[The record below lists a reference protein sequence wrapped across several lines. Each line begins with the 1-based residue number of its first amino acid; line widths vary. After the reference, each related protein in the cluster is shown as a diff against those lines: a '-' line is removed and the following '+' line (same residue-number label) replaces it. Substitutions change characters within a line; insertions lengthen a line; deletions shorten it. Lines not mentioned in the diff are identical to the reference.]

1 MNKDDKQVKKVVEA
15 PKPYT
20 LSGTTKN
27 FKNNSKTGTGGGP
40 KAKVKLV
47 KVVASNHIQ
56 KKPSILQL
64 ASALKKKSVT
74 GTSAEEKLRKMLN

>member
-15 PKPYT
+15 PKP
-20 LSGTTKN
+20 SGTTKN
-27 FKNNSKTGTGGGP
+27 SKNKSKTGAGGGP

-47 KVVASNHIQ
+47 NVVASNHIQ

-64 ASALKKKSVT
+64 AGALKKKSVT